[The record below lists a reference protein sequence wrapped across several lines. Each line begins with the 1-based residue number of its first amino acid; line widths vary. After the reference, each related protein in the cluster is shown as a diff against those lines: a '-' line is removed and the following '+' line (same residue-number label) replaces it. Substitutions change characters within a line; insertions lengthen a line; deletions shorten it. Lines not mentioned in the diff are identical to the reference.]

1 MRCTSSATTGATCR
15 FPPSGQ
21 VGTTKKNLVMVNAP
35 SPEESRRE
43 ILPRESAHLVAA
55 LPPFRY
61 DERSRKTSVNV
72 RLPENTG
79 HFSAVMGR
87 YFTVFVW
94 VGFDEPDE
102 AVYKKKGVASALA
115 KTSAALAG
123 EVYDRAEEN
132 RRKAV
137 RERREKEAPA
147 EQDT

>member
-1 MRCTSSATTGATCR
+1 MSGCR
-15 FPPSGQ
+15 KTRGISPPSWG
-21 VGTTKKNLVMVNAP
+21 V
-35 SPEESRRE
+35 
-43 ILPRESAHLVAA
+43 
-55 LPPFRY
+55 
-61 DERSRKTSVNV
+61 D
-72 RLPENTG
+72 
-79 HFSAVMGR
+79 
-87 YFTVFVW
+87 FTVFVW

>member
-1 MRCTSSATTGATCR
+1 MQISSVR
-15 FPPSGQ
+15 Q

-79 HFSAVMGR
+79 HFSAV
-87 YFTVFVW
+87 TVFVW